1 MQYWLMKSELDVYNL
16 DHLKADGTEP
26 WDGIRN
32 YEARN
37 MMRDQMKPGDLI
49 LYYHSNCK
57 PPHIAGVA
65 RVASD
70 PYPDPTQFDASNHYF
85 DPKSDPNNPRWILV
99 DISYVTTFK
108 ETIGRDVLHEDPLL
122 QEMVMFKR
130 NRLSITPVTQQE
142 FERVCEIAGEDPNSF
157 S

>member
-70 PYPDPTQFDASNHYF
+70 PYPDPIQFDASNHYF

>member
-37 MMRDQMKPGDLI
+37 MMRDKMKTGDLI

-70 PYPDPTQFDASNHYF
+70 PYPDPTQFDSSNHYF

-108 ETIGRDVLHEDPLL
+108 ETIGRDVLQEDPLL
-122 QEMVMFKR
+122 QDMVIFKR

-142 FERVCEIAGEDPNSF
+142 FERVCEIAGEDPNAF

>member
-37 MMRDQMKPGDLI
+37 IMRDKMKPGDLI

-70 PYPDPTQFDASNHYF
+70 PYPDPTQFDSSNHYF

-108 ETIGRDVLHEDPLL
+108 ETIGRDVLQEDPLL
-122 QEMVMFKR
+122 QDMVIFKR

>member
-1 MQYWLMKSELDVYNL
+1 MKSELDVYNL

-99 DISYVTTFK
+99 DISYVATFK
-108 ETIGRDVLHEDPLL
+108 ETIGRDVLQEDPLL
-122 QEMVMFKR
+122 QEMVIFKR

-142 FERVCEIAGEDPNSF
+142 FERICEIAGEDPSSF
-157 S
+157 L

>member
-1 MQYWLMKSELDVYNL
+1 MKSELDVYNL

-70 PYPDPTQFDASNHYF
+70 PYPDPTQFDSSNHYF

-108 ETIGRDVLHEDPLL
+108 ETIDRNVLQEDPLL
-122 QEMVMFKR
+122 QEMVIFKR

>member
-108 ETIGRDVLHEDPLL
+108 ETIGRDVLQEDPLL
-122 QEMVMFKR
+122 QEMVIFKR

-142 FERVCEIAGEDPNSF
+142 FERICEIAGEDRSSF
-157 S
+157 L

>member
-1 MQYWLMKSELDVYNL
+1 MKSELDVYNL

-130 NRLSITPVTQQE
+130 NRLSITPVTQHE

>member
-37 MMRDQMKPGDLI
+37 MMRDKMKPGDLI

-70 PYPDPTQFDASNHYF
+70 PYPDPTQFDSSNHYF

-108 ETIGRDVLHEDPLL
+108 ETIGRDVLQEDPLL
-122 QEMVMFKR
+122 QEMVIFKR

-142 FERVCEIAGEDPNSF
+142 FERVCEIAGEDPRSF
-157 S
+157 L

>member
-1 MQYWLMKSELDVYNL
+1 MKSELDVYNL

>member
-37 MMRDQMKPGDLI
+37 MMRDKMKPGDLI

-70 PYPDPTQFDASNHYF
+70 PYPDPTQFDSSNHYF

-108 ETIGRDVLHEDPLL
+108 ETIGRDVLQEDPLL
-122 QEMVMFKR
+122 QDMVIFKR

-142 FERVCEIAGEDPNSF
+142 FERVCEIAGEDPNAF

>member
-1 MQYWLMKSELDVYNL
+1 MKSELDVYNL

-37 MMRDQMKPGDLI
+37 MMRDKMKPGDLI

-70 PYPDPTQFDASNHYF
+70 PYPDPTQFDSSNHYF

-108 ETIGRDVLHEDPLL
+108 ETIGRDVLQEDPLL
-122 QEMVMFKR
+122 QDMVIFKR

-142 FERVCEIAGEDPNSF
+142 FERVCEIAGEDPNAF

>member
-1 MQYWLMKSELDVYNL
+1 MKSELDVYNL

-70 PYPDPTQFDASNHYF
+70 PYPDPTQFDSSNHYF

-108 ETIGRDVLHEDPLL
+108 ETIDRNVLQEDPLL
-122 QEMVMFKR
+122 QEMVIFKR

-142 FERVCEIAGEDPNSF
+142 FERVCEIAGEDSSSF

>member
-1 MQYWLMKSELDVYNL
+1 MKSELDVYNL

-70 PYPDPTQFDASNHYF
+70 PYPDPTQFDSSNHYF

-108 ETIGRDVLHEDPLL
+108 ETIDRDVLQEDPLL
-122 QEMVMFKR
+122 QEMVIFKR

-142 FERVCEIAGEDPNSF
+142 FERVCEIAGEDSSSF

>member
-1 MQYWLMKSELDVYNL
+1 MKSELDVYNL

-108 ETIGRDVLHEDPLL
+108 ETIGRDVLQEDPLL
-122 QEMVMFKR
+122 QEMVIFKR

>member
-1 MQYWLMKSELDVYNL
+1 MKSELDVYNL
-16 DHLKADGTEP
+16 DHLKTDGTEP

>member
-1 MQYWLMKSELDVYNL
+1 MKSELDVYNL

-70 PYPDPTQFDASNHYF
+70 PYPDPTQFDSSNHYF

-108 ETIGRDVLHEDPLL
+108 ETIGRDVLQEDPLL
-122 QEMVMFKR
+122 QEMVIFKR

>member
-37 MMRDQMKPGDLI
+37 MMRDKMKPGDLI

-70 PYPDPTQFDASNHYF
+70 PYPDPTQFDSSNHYF

-108 ETIGRDVLHEDPLL
+108 ETIGRDVLQEDPLL
-122 QEMVMFKR
+122 QDMVIFKR

>member
-1 MQYWLMKSELDVYNL
+1 MKSELDVYNL

-70 PYPDPTQFDASNHYF
+70 PYPDPIQFDASNHYF

>member
-1 MQYWLMKSELDVYNL
+1 MKSELDVYNL

-142 FERVCEIAGEDPNSF
+142 FKRVCEIAGEDPNSF

>member
-1 MQYWLMKSELDVYNL
+1 MKSELDVYNL

-108 ETIGRDVLHEDPLL
+108 ETIDRNVLQEDPLL
-122 QEMVMFKR
+122 QEMVIFKR

>member
-142 FERVCEIAGEDPNSF
+142 FERVCEIAGEDSSSF

>member
-1 MQYWLMKSELDVYNL
+1 MKSELDVYNL

-37 MMRDQMKPGDLI
+37 MMRDQMNPGDLI
-49 LYYHSNCK
+49 LFYHSNCK

-65 RVASD
+65 RVASE

-99 DISYVTTFK
+99 DVSYVTTFK
-108 ETIGRDVLHEDPLL
+108 ETIGRDVLQDDPLL
-122 QEMVMFKR
+122 QEMVIFKR

-142 FERVCEIAGEDPNSF
+142 FERVCEIAGENPNAF
-157 S
+157 T

>member
-1 MQYWLMKSELDVYNL
+1 MKSELDVYNL

-70 PYPDPTQFDASNHYF
+70 PYPDPTQFDSSNHYF

>member
-37 MMRDQMKPGDLI
+37 MMRDQMNPGDLI
-49 LYYHSNCK
+49 LFYHSNCK

-65 RVASD
+65 RVASE

-99 DISYVTTFK
+99 DVSYVTTFK
-108 ETIGRDVLHEDPLL
+108 ETIGRDVLQEDPLL
-122 QEMVMFKR
+122 QEMVIFKR

-142 FERVCEIAGEDPNSF
+142 FERVCEIAGEDPSSF

>member
-108 ETIGRDVLHEDPLL
+108 ETIGRDVLQEDPLL
-122 QEMVMFKR
+122 QEMVIFKR

-142 FERVCEIAGEDPNSF
+142 FERICEIAGEDPSSF
-157 S
+157 L

>member
-1 MQYWLMKSELDVYNL
+1 MKSELDVYNL

-108 ETIGRDVLHEDPLL
+108 ETIGRDVLQEDPLL
-122 QEMVMFKR
+122 QEMVIFKR

-142 FERVCEIAGEDPNSF
+142 FERICEIAGEDPSSF
-157 S
+157 L

>member
-70 PYPDPTQFDASNHYF
+70 PYPDPTQFDSSNHYF

-108 ETIGRDVLHEDPLL
+108 ETIDRNVLQEDPLL
-122 QEMVMFKR
+122 QEMVIFKR

-142 FERVCEIAGEDPNSF
+142 FERVCEIAGEDSSSF

>member
-70 PYPDPTQFDASNHYF
+70 PYPDPTQFDSSNHYF

-108 ETIGRDVLHEDPLL
+108 ETIDRDVLQEDPLL
-122 QEMVMFKR
+122 QEMVIFKR

-142 FERVCEIAGEDPNSF
+142 FERVCEIAGEDSSSF

>member
-108 ETIGRDVLHEDPLL
+108 ETIGRDVLQEDPLL
-122 QEMVMFKR
+122 QEMVIFKR

-142 FERVCEIAGEDPNSF
+142 FERVCEIAGEDPSSF

>member
-1 MQYWLMKSELDVYNL
+1 MKSELDVYNL

-37 MMRDQMKPGDLI
+37 MMRDKMKPGDLI

-70 PYPDPTQFDASNHYF
+70 PYPDPTQFDSSNHYF

-108 ETIGRDVLHEDPLL
+108 ETIGRDVLQEDPLL
-122 QEMVMFKR
+122 QDMVIFKR

>member
-70 PYPDPTQFDASNHYF
+70 PYPDPTQFDSSNHYF

-108 ETIGRDVLHEDPLL
+108 ETIDRNVLQEDPLL
-122 QEMVMFKR
+122 QEMVIFKR

-142 FERVCEIAGEDPNSF
+142 FERVCEIAGED
-157 S
+157 

>member
-37 MMRDQMKPGDLI
+37 MMRDKMKPGDLI

-70 PYPDPTQFDASNHYF
+70 PYPDPTQFDSSNHYF

-108 ETIGRDVLHEDPLL
+108 ETIGRDVLQEDPLL
-122 QEMVMFKR
+122 QEMVIFKR

-142 FERVCEIAGEDPNSF
+142 FQRVCEIAGEDPRSF

>member
-37 MMRDQMKPGDLI
+37 MMRDQMKPGDVI
-49 LYYHSNCK
+49 LNYHSNCK

>member
-1 MQYWLMKSELDVYNL
+1 MKSELDVYNL

-108 ETIGRDVLHEDPLL
+108 ETIGRDVLQEDPLL
-122 QEMVMFKR
+122 QEMVIFKR

-142 FERVCEIAGEDPNSF
+142 FERVCEIAGEDSSSF